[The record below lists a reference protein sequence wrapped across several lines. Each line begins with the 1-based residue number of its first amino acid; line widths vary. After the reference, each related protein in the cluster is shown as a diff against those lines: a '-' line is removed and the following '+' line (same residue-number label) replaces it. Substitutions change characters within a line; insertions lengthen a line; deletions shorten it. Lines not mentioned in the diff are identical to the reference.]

1 MNESARMEREMAHCL
16 ADLSPEVFEF
26 RDDSHLHVGH
36 AGNRGGGHYAL
47 TVVSARFEGVSRLAR
62 QRMVQQRL
70 HDAFAQGRIHALS
83 ITAKTPAEFFGL

>member
-1 MNESARMEREMAHCL
+1 MNEAERMEREMAQCL

-26 RDDSHLHVGH
+26 RDDSHLHIGH

-47 TVVSARFEGVSRLAR
+47 TVVSAQFEGVSRLAR

-70 HDAFAQGRIHALS
+70 QEAFVQGRIHALS
-83 ITAKTPAEFFGL
+83 LTAKTPAEFFGL